1 VVTATSGTAERVA
14 RNALL
19 KGAVQATRLLSL
31 AFVVLAARSLGP
43 EGFGKF
49 TFAYGL
55 ATILGVTLDL
65 GMHSL
70 LVRNIARARESTAD
84 YWAAAA
90 TLKLAILG
98 PAGLV
103 FAALPL
109 LTARPLDTSLA
120 VWLLGLAI
128 ALQSFIELS
137 VTVFSGFERFEFEVG
152 VRIVEKLVLVAVGIG
167 GLWLGAG
174 LLAATG
180 AFVVAA
186 AVSLALSAMLV
197 HRRFASLRWP
207 WDPTAAR
214 ALARAVGPVAAA
226 IIMGFASS
234 RLIAPLV
241 ALFGGEAAA
250 GYFGAAIRALDVT
263 AVIPYVVVTA
273 VYPALAR
280 LSPTDP
286 RFRSAVVQAADLL
299 VMIGLAIA
307 LVLGQGAPWLVAA
320 VYGPAYAPAAPG
332 LALLGAAAAMGGLA
346 NFLVFVLLALDQPRR
361 IAIVAAA
368 SLATSLVLTPGLVLA
383 LGPLGGAIAHVVMSL
398 VELAGMVVAVL
409 PFVRMPFDRAAL
421 KAATAALGAGL
432 AATGVPAGSG
442 TRMVVALTLY
452 VLGLVALKPLPAAT
466 WSRLWRGAAGVGD
479 LVGGSR

>member
-1 VVTATSGTAERVA
+1 
-14 RNALL
+14 
-19 KGAVQATRLLSL
+19 
-31 AFVVLAARSLGP
+31 
-43 EGFGKF
+43 
-49 TFAYGL
+49 
-55 ATILGVTLDL
+55 
-65 GMHSL
+65 
-70 LVRNIARARESTAD
+70 
-84 YWAAAA
+84 
-90 TLKLAILG
+90 
-98 PAGLV
+98 
-103 FAALPL
+103 
-109 LTARPLDTSLA
+109 
-120 VWLLGLAI
+120 
-128 ALQSFIELS
+128 
-137 VTVFSGFERFEFEVG
+137 
-152 VRIVEKLVLVAVGIG
+152 
-167 GLWLGAG
+167 
-174 LLAATG
+174 
-180 AFVVAA
+180 
-186 AVSLALSAMLV
+186 
-197 HRRFASLRWP
+197 
-207 WDPTAAR
+207 
-214 ALARAVGPVAAA
+214 
-226 IIMGFASS
+226 
-234 RLIAPLV
+234 
-241 ALFGGEAAA
+241 
-250 GYFGAAIRALDVT
+250 
-263 AVIPYVVVTA
+263 
-273 VYPALAR
+273 
-280 LSPTDP
+280 
-286 RFRSAVVQAADLL
+286 VVQAADLL